1 MSGPRNIP
9 LWSRWSRQALPWALT
24 AGVLA
29 APAGAQTPQA
39 KPEPTKPEL
48 AKPELAK
55 PETDLR
61 SVVDKLQRSEAEQAR
76 LKSEIAGLQ
85 GDRAKLNAELLK
97 TTDAVRRAE
106 TRVSDS
112 QGRLDDVAASE
123 GALRQSLEARRGT
136 ITEVLATLQRM
147 GRKPPPAV
155 VVRPEDMLEAIR
167 SAMLLGYVLPEIR
180 GEAESLV
187 ADLGELVRLKDAAS
201 VERQRLANERDTISG
216 ERSRLAALV
225 EARQAQIDSSERALK
240 DERARI
246 EDFSKQAQSLKDLI
260 SRAESDQAA
269 MRRATEQASRTPA
282 PAQSPQE
289 LAALSSA
296 AFRDPARLQPKIA
309 FTDARGLLALPTN
322 GQIIRPYGG
331 SDGFGGTER
340 GITIAAQAGNIVTSP
355 SDGWVLFAGPYRSY
369 GRVLI
374 INAGNGY
381 NFVLTGLRDTSVEIG
396 QFVLAGEPVGTMGT
410 AQPDA
415 RIPEAVAGQPMLYVE
430 LRKDNQPI
438 DPSPWWAKNLSE
450 KARG

>member
-1 MSGPRNIP
+1 M
-9 LWSRWSRQALPWALT
+9 LWLALLP
-24 AGVLA
+24 LA
-29 APAGAQTPQA
+29 AQAQSPPAADRAG
-39 KPEPTKPEL
+39 
-48 AKPELAK
+48 
-55 PETDLR
+55 R
-61 SVVDKLQRSEAEQAR
+61 SEQLQDVVDKLQRSEAEQAR

-97 TTDAVRRAE
+97 TTDAVRKAE
-106 TRVSDS
+106 TRVAES

-167 SAMLLGYVLPEIR
+167 SAILLGYVLPEIR

-187 ADLGELVRLKDAAS
+187 ADLGELVRLRDAAA
-201 VERQRLANERDTISG
+201 VERQRLAGERDTISG

-225 EARQAQIDSSERALK
+225 EARQGQIDSSERALK

-246 EDFSKQAQSLKDLI
+246 DEFSRQAQSLKDLI
-260 SRAESDQAA
+260 ARAEADKSA
-269 MRRATEQASRTPA
+269 MRRAVDQASLTPE
-282 PAQSPQE
+282 PARNPQE
-289 LAALSSA
+289 LAALSSS

-322 GQIIRPYGG
+322 GQIIRPYG
-331 SDGFGGTER
+331 SNDGFGGTER
-340 GITIAAQAGNIVTSP
+340 GITIAAAVGNVVTSP

-396 QFVLAGEPVGTMGT
+396 QFVLAGEPVGAMGA

-415 RIPEAVAGQPMLYVE
+415 RTSEAAGGQPMLYVE